1 MASLDVERVSFRRGA
16 TQILD
21 DVSLSVADGEFLVVV
36 GPSGSGKSSLLRIVA
51 GLEAPDAGDVR
62 IGGASVTARS
72 PQERNLAMVF
82 QNYALYPHM
91 TVRQN
96 LAFGLEVRR
105 TPAATIDAEVR
116 RVADLLGIAPH
127 LAKKPGALSGG
138 ERQRVALGRALVRRP
153 SVFLYDE
160 PLSNLD
166 ARLREEMRTEIARLH
181 ALEPTTSL
189 YVTHDQAEA
198 MTLGERMA
206 IFEGGRL
213 RQVGAPDVLYR
224 RPADLFVAGFLGSPR
239 MNVVEG
245 AVSERFF
252 RAGSLS
258 IPLAPAYASL
268 VASGARATLGIRP
281 EEVGV
286 AHAGSARAEEA
297 RAGGAAANGS
307 RARVTRVEHLGREAL
322 LHLDAG
328 GVSLRALAPVDLG
341 AAPGATVAL
350 LIPGDRIHL
359 FDPRSGLRIAPDG
372 EGGV

>member
-1 MASLDVERVSFRRGA
+1 VASLDVVRVSFRRGA

-36 GPSGSGKSSLLRIVA
+36 GPSGSGKSSLLRIVS

-62 IGGASVTARS
+62 IGGASVTALS
-72 PQERNLAMVF
+72 PQARNLAMVF

-105 TPAATIDAEVR
+105 TPAAAIDAEVR
-116 RVADLLGIAPH
+116 RVAELLGIVQH

-153 SVFLYDE
+153 AVFLYDE

-206 IFEGGRL
+206 IFDGGRL
-213 RQVGAPDVLYR
+213 RQIGAPDDLYR

-239 MNVVEG
+239 INVVEG
-245 AVSERFF
+245 TISESRFH
-252 RAGSLS
+252 AGSLS
-258 IPLAPAYASL
+258 VGISRTHGAHL
-268 VASGARATLGIRP
+268 ASGDRVTLGVRP
-281 EEVGV
+281 EEVAV
-286 AHAGSARAEEA
+286 ARASDA
-297 RAGGAAANGS
+297 PGGAAPNGS
-307 RARVTRVEHLGREAL
+307 RATVTRVEHLGREAL

-328 GVSLRALAPVDLG
+328 GVALRALAPVELG
-341 AAPGATVAL
+341 ASPGLAL
-350 LIPGDRIHL
+350 SLSVPGDRVHL
-359 FDPRSGLRIAPDG
+359 FDPRSGSRIAPDG
-372 EGGV
+372 EGTV

>member
-1 MASLDVERVSFRRGA
+1 VPSLEIERLTFRRGA
-16 TQILD
+16 TTILN
-21 DVSLSVADGEFLVVV
+21 DVSLSVEDGEFLVVV

-51 GLEAPDAGDVR
+51 GLEAPTAGDVR
-62 IGGASVTARS
+62 IGGKSVTNLS

-105 TPAATIDAEVR
+105 TPKEKIETEVA
-116 RVADLLGIAPH
+116 RVAGLLGIAPH
-127 LAKKPGALSGG
+127 LAKKPAALSGG

-153 SVFLYDE
+153 VAFLYDE

-206 IFEGGRL
+206 IFRDGRL
-213 RQVGAPDVLYR
+213 VQIGAPDALYR
-224 RPADLFVAGFLGSPR
+224 RPADVFVAGFLGSPR
-239 MNVVEG
+239 INIIDGE
-245 AVSERFF
+245 
-252 RAGSLS
+252 
-258 IPLAPAYASL
+258 
-268 VASGARATLGIRP
+268 VASGALRAGTLAIALG
-281 EEVGV
+281 G
-286 AHAGSARAEEA
+286 HAGARAHSS
-297 RAGGAAANGS
+297 AGGAGDRLLLGVRPEDVSASRLERAPESNGRDS
-307 RARVTRVEHLGREAL
+307 RANVTHVEHLGREVL

-328 GVSLRALAPVDLG
+328 GVLLRALVPPELG
-341 AAPGATVAL
+341 AAPGDAL
-350 LIPGDRIHL
+350 ALGFDRARLHL
-359 FDPRSGLRIAPDG
+359 FDPHSGLRIAPGG
-372 EGGV
+372 EEAE